1 MVHHHPH
8 ESERREEAEGK
19 PSMQDKLVKMV
30 EFWMHH
36 NEEHARSYRD
46 WAGRARQMGL
56 DEVGDILEALAGDA
70 MLPNR
75 SLARVLS
82 LLKAQ
87 PASR

>member
-8 ESERREEAEGK
+8 GSEPREEPEGK
-19 PSMQDKLVKMV
+19 PSMEDKLVKMV
-30 EFWMHH
+30 EFWVHH
-36 NEEHARSYRD
+36 NEEHAQSYRD
-46 WAGRARQMGL
+46 WAGRAHKMGL
-56 DEVGDILEALAGDA
+56 KEVGDILETLAGDA

-75 SLARVLS
+75 SLERVLG

>member
-8 ESERREEAEGK
+8 GSESREEPERK

-30 EFWMHH
+30 EFWVHH
-36 NEEHARSYRD
+36 NEEHAQSYMD
-46 WAGRARQMGL
+46 WAGRAHKMGL
-56 DEVGDILEALAGDA
+56 EEVGDILETLAGDA

-75 SLARVLS
+75 SLERVLG

>member
-8 ESERREEAEGK
+8 GSEPREEPERK

-30 EFWMHH
+30 EFWVHH
-36 NEEHARSYRD
+36 NEEHAQSYMD
-46 WAGRARQMGL
+46 WAGRAHKMGL
-56 DEVGDILEALAGDA
+56 EEVGDILETLAGDA

-75 SLARVLS
+75 SLERVLG

>member
-8 ESERREEAEGK
+8 GSEPQEEPERK

-30 EFWMHH
+30 EFWVHH
-36 NEEHARSYRD
+36 NEEHAQSYRD
-46 WAGRARQMGL
+46 WAGRAHKMGL
-56 DEVGDILEALAGDA
+56 EEVGDILETLAGDA
-70 MLPNR
+70 ILPNR
-75 SLARVLS
+75 SLERVLV